1 MNELVFIQND
11 QALTTSLKVAEVFG
25 KEHFHVVR
33 DIRSLVNQIGGISKI
48 GDTAPFQETTYTNEQ
63 NKQIYPMYLMNR
75 DGFSLLVM
83 GFTGQK
89 ALQWKWDY
97 IQAFNKLESELI
109 ELLAERKSAEWLEV
123 RKSSK
128 RTYRKLTDT
137 IQQVLIPLAR
147 GQGSTADEKVFYMS
161 YSKLLNKCA
170 GIQPKSRDDLP
181 VGQLYEVDKMQ
192 DMASLSIRG
201 LVAKKSDYH
210 QIYSKTKQTLENYS
224 ALSFI
229 NQRFI
234 THDD

>member
-1 MNELVFIQND
+1 MVKELVFIQND

-25 KEHFHVVR
+25 KHHRHVLEN
-33 DIRSLVNQIGGISKI
+33 IRELIRQIEGMPKNGQTS
-48 GDTAPFQETTYTNEQ
+48 PFQETTYINEQ
-63 NKQIYPMYLMNR
+63 NGQTYPMYLMNR
-75 DGFSLLVM
+75 DGFTLLVM

-123 RKSSK
+123 RKATK

-147 GQGSTADEKVFYMS
+147 EQGAIADDRVFYMS
-161 YSKLLNKCA
+161 YSKMLNKCA
-170 GIQPKSRDDLP
+170 GIKPKSRDDLP

-192 DMASLSIRG
+192 DMATLSIRG
-201 LVAKKSDYH
+201 LAAKKSDYH
-210 QIYSKTKQTLENYS
+210 QVYSETKQTLENYS

-234 THDD
+234 TA

>member
-1 MNELVFIQND
+1 MVKELVFIQND

-25 KEHFHVVR
+25 KRHDRVLRAIENAM
-33 DIRSLVNQIGGISKI
+33 SNLPKNGGVKKAFIESSYKDAK
-48 GDTAPFQETTYTNEQ
+48 GEQ
-63 NKQIYPMYLMNR
+63 RPMYYLNR
-75 DGFSLLVM
+75 DGFSFVVM
-83 GFTGQK
+83 GFTGAK
-89 ALQWKWDY
+89 AAQWKWDY

-147 GQGSTADEKVFYMS
+147 EQGAIADDRVFYMS
-161 YSKLLNKCA
+161 YSKMLNKCA
-170 GIQPKSRDDLP
+170 GIKPKSRDDLP

-192 DMASLSIRG
+192 DMATLSIRG
-201 LVAKKSDYH
+201 LAAKKSDYH
-210 QIYSKTKQTLENYS
+210 QVYSETKQTLENYS

-229 NQRFI
+229 NQWFI
-234 THDD
+234 TA